1 MENTFNLKKYLSE
14 GKLHEEQEQS
24 IYYKLGYQ
32 FGPNRRLKI
41 NPEMPEVK
49 NILNM
54 ADTLYN
60 SGVAIKDLESG
71 PALEFTKGYIDSIG
85 SNSSRYNGV
94 QDVIRILLYIREKGL
109 PEYSEYWE
117 GDEYLK

>member
-1 MENTFNLKKYLSE
+1 MKNFDFKKYLAE
-14 GKLHEEQEQS
+14 GTLLKEEQS
-24 IYYKLGYQ
+24 IYYKLGFQ

-60 SGVAIKDLESG
+60 NGIAIKDLESG
-71 PALEFTKGYIDSIG
+71 PAVEFAKGYIDSMG
-85 SNSSRYNGV
+85 SRDSIYDGV
-94 QDVIRILLYIREKGL
+94 QDVIRILLYIKERGL
-109 PEYSEYWE
+109 PNYSEFF

>member
-1 MENTFNLKKYLSE
+1 MDNFDLKKYLSE

-60 SGVAIKDLESG
+60 NGVAIKDLESG
-71 PALEFTKGYIDSIG
+71 PALEFTKGVIDSMR
-85 SNSSRYNGV
+85 SSSSRYNGV
-94 QDVIRILLYIREKGL
+94 QDIIRILLYIREKGL
-109 PEYSEYWE
+109 PEYSEYW
-117 GDEYLK
+117 DNKEYLK

>member
-1 MENTFNLKKYLSE
+1 MENFDFKKYLDE
-14 GKLHEEQEQS
+14 GTLLKEEQS
-24 IYYKLGYQ
+24 IYYKLGFQ

-60 SGVAIKDLESG
+60 NGIAIKDLESG
-71 PALEFTKGYIDSIG
+71 PAAEFAKGYIDSIG
-85 SNSSRYNGV
+85 SRDSRYDGV
-94 QDVIRILLYIREKGL
+94 QDVIRILLYIKERGL
-109 PEYSEYWE
+109 PNYSEFF

>member
-1 MENTFNLKKYLSE
+1 MENTFNLKKYLAE
-14 GKLHEEQEQS
+14 NKLNEEQDQS

-41 NPEMPEVK
+41 NPEMPEYK

-54 ADTLYN
+54 ADTLYDK
-60 SGVAIKDLESG
+60 GIAIKDLESG

-85 SNSSRYNGV
+85 SSSSRYNGV
-94 QDVIRILLYIREKGL
+94 QDVIRILLYVREKRL
-109 PEYSEYWE
+109 PTYSELDKD
-117 GDEYLK
+117 DEYLK